1 MATWNRRVVVTGVG
15 LVWALGI
22 GTEEVWKNLLAGKS
36 GVARITGFDPAGF
49 DCQIAGEV
57 KNFDPFRWI
66 EKKELKKMGR
76 FMQLALAAADFAV
89 RMSGW
94 QPSPAE
100 ADTTGVYVS
109 SGIGGFCIICR
120 GRRRF
125 SPGTPPPI
133 SPLLFFHPPSKLLPP
148 TTPHH

>member
-15 LVWALGI
+15 LVGGLGI
-22 GTEEVWKNLLAGKS
+22 GTEEVWKNILAGKS

-76 FMQLALAAADFAV
+76 FMQLALPAADFAV
-89 RMSGW
+89 RMSGCH
-94 QPSPAE
+94 PSPEE
-100 ADTTGVYVS
+100 ADTTGVYMS
-109 SGIGGFCIICR
+109 PGIGGFAIIYPLPR
-120 GRRRF
+120 
-125 SPGTPPPI
+125 
-133 SPLLFFHPPSKLLPP
+133 PLLPRWPP
-148 TTPHH
+148 